1 MVLEL
6 DMISKAYDRVEW
18 SFVKILLKKWGFMT
32 NGYIDDRLYD
42 YVSYSILISG
52 EPSDIIRPSRGIR

>member
-1 MVLEL
+1 MG
-6 DMISKAYDRVEW
+6 S
-18 SFVKILLKKWGFMT
+18 
-32 NGYIDDRLYD
+32 IDDRLYD